1 MQHTVRTRSIGI
13 VLMVVLVAAFVQ
25 SARFDWALSRER
37 DAGAATEQTFNSIE
51 LAISHLRGAQAGY
64 LATGQNPTT
73 WFTRASEYSTRI
85 EADLGRLRVGSQ
97 TPNARTDYDDAT
109 KALTTLNEI
118 DGRARDYVRTDQR
131 FVASDL
137 VFIES
142 LAVADK
148 LTTAVRAARSDE
160 ADASRARFN
169 QTLLFRAGAVL
180 VGLAAAIGLVMTVAR
195 SRPRAAA
202 VKPPATTAEMLKNLP
217 PPVKPPPPPVIA
229 TAPMAVPVTSSA
241 TLLEAAEL
249 CSDLARLSDGRDVPA
264 LVERAAK
271 VLDVKGMVLWTAD
284 PGGAVLKPSV
294 SHGYSDKVLTR
305 LGPLLIDSDNV
316 TSLAFRS
323 MRAQTMTSAVPGH
336 SGALAVPLVTAHGCV
351 GVLAAEIKQNR
362 SSTELMPL
370 AKIIAAQFAALM
382 APSETTAQR
391 TAQA

>member
-51 LAISHLRGAQAGY
+51 LGISHLRGAQAGY

-73 WFTRASEYSTRI
+73 WFTRASEYATRI

-97 TPNARTDYDDAT
+97 TPLARPDYDAAIA
-109 KALTTLNEI
+109 ALSGLNEL
-118 DGRARDYVRTDQR
+118 DGRARDYIRTDQR
-131 FVASDL
+131 FLASDL
-137 VFIES
+137 VFMDS
-142 LAVADK
+142 VAVVDK
-148 LTTAVRAARSDE
+148 LTTAVRAARTDE
-160 ADASRARFN
+160 SNASRARFN
-169 QTLLFRAGAVL
+169 ETLLFRAGAVL
-180 VGLAAAIGLVMTVAR
+180 VGLAAAIGLVLIVAR

-202 VKPPATTAEMLKNLP
+202 ARPPATMAEMLKSLP
-217 PPVKPPPPPVIA
+217 PPVKPPPPTVVA
-229 TAPMAVPVTSSA
+229 TAPVALLTSSA
-241 TLLEAAEL
+241 ILLEAAEL
-249 CSDLARLSDGRDVPA
+249 CADLARLSDGRDVPA

-271 VLDVKGMVLWTAD
+271 VLDAKGMVLWMAD
-284 PGGAVLKPSV
+284 PGGTVLKPSV
-294 SHGYSDKVLTR
+294 SHGYSDKVLNR

-323 MRAQTMTSAVPGH
+323 MRPQSMTSAVPGN
-336 SGALAVPLVTAHGCV
+336 SSALAVPLVTSNGCV

-362 SSTELMPL
+362 SSSELMPI

-382 APSETTAQR
+382 APSEVTAQR